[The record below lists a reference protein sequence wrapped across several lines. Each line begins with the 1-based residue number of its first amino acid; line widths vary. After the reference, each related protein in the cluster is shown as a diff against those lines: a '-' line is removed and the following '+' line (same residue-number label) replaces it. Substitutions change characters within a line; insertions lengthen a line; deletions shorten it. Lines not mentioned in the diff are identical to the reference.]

1 MGLAG
6 RQWIFQFG
14 SKCRS
19 LAGIT
24 QGERSRPKALSVGH
38 PDPVETERDR
48 ELGNGTQQSRLNP
61 SQQRSQWQSAGATDG
76 ETLGPGAVGDSFPG

>member
-1 MGLAG
+1 MQKPGWHHPGGEEQAQG
-6 RQWIFQFG
+6 TERGAPQP
-14 SKCRS
+14 CRD
-19 LAGIT
+19 
-24 QGERSRPKALSVGH
+24 R
-38 PDPVETERDR
+38 DRDR